1 MVLRSTPASHMIL
14 SPNLYQ
20 TTMRTPS
27 LLAPLALLA
36 LIAAPAGAQGANR
49 YRLTIGT
56 VDSLKSTT
64 LNETRKYLVY
74 TPPSYEDTLFTPQH
88 YPVLYLLDGDAHFHS
103 VSGIIQ
109 ILGTGVNGTY
119 AVPEMLVVAIPN
131 TNRLRDMSPTRVTTG
146 PDGKPAPQMA
156 ASGGMGNFL
165 GFIKNELIP
174 AIDGK
179 YRTSPYRIFVG
190 HSLGGITV
198 IQALYTMP
206 DAFNAYIAID
216 PSLWWDN
223 KLLLKQAKDHVSKQN
238 YQKKVLF
245 LGQANT
251 MSPDDT
257 TTNNHFNAMVQ
268 FNEVLN
274 TYNTSGLRY
283 GYKYYGND
291 DHGSVPLI
299 TEYDALRFIFDGYK
313 LNLGQVLANPSILP
327 QHYRTVSAKL
337 GTPFQPS
344 EQMLIQLAGF
354 AVGQD
359 TAKAIT
365 MYEIATQYYPNSYR
379 AYDRLGAL
387 WAGKGDKPK
396 AVGFYEKSLAL
407 NPGNTLTTNKLNE
420 LKK

>member
-1 MVLRSTPASHMIL
+1 
-14 SPNLYQ
+14 
-20 TTMRTPS
+20 MRTPTLLLAVS
-27 LLAPLALLA
+27 LLVPVALN
-36 LIAAPAGAQGANR
+36 AQGNDR

-56 VDSLKSTT
+56 VDSLKSAT
-64 LNETRKYLVY
+64 LNETRKYIVY
-74 TPPSYEDTLFTPQH
+74 TPPSYTDTVNTPQR

-103 VSGIIQ
+103 VTGLIQ

-119 AVPEMLVVAIPN
+119 AVPEMMVVAIPN
-131 TNRLRDMSPTRVTTG
+131 TNRLRDMSPTKVTTG

-165 GFIKNELIP
+165 TFIKTELIP

-198 IQALYTMP
+198 IQALYTIP
-206 DAFNAYIAID
+206 ETFNAYVAID

-238 YQKKVLF
+238 YQNKVLF

-251 MSPDDT
+251 LSPDDT

-268 FNEVLN
+268 FNEVVN
-274 TYNTSGLRY
+274 RYNASGLRY
-283 GYKYYGND
+283 GYKYYDKD

-313 LNLGQVLANPSILP
+313 LSLGHVLADPALLP
-327 QHYRTVSAKL
+327 QHYRNVSARM
-337 GTPFQPS
+337 GAPFQPS
-344 EQMLIQLAGF
+344 EAVVFQLAGF
-354 AVGQD
+354 MVGQD
-359 TAKAIT
+359 TTKAIA
-365 MYEIATQYYPNSYR
+365 MYEIGTQYFPNSYR
-379 AYDRLGAL
+379 SYDRLGAL
-387 WAGKGDKPK
+387 WAAKGDKQK
-396 AVGFYEKSLAL
+396 AIGFLEKSLAL
-407 NPGNTLTTNKLNE
+407 NPGNSLTVNRLTE